1 MQISLR
7 QIEIEKAIVDYIADQ
22 GITIGNKEITVAFTA
37 GRGDA
42 GISASINIEPL
53 GSKFIAEV
61 EKTASQD
68 IPVPTQET
76 AKQYLTESEEDK
88 EAKPVK
94 AATKTVG
101 GLFS

>member
-22 GITIGNKEITVAFTA
+22 GITISNKEITVAFTA

-42 GISASINIEPL
+42 GISALINIEPL
-53 GSKFIAEV
+53 SIKCIPKV

-68 IPVPTQET
+68 IPVPAPERVEV
-76 AKQYLTESEEDK
+76 LTETE

>member
-7 QIEIEKAIVDYIADQ
+7 QVEIEKAIVDYIADQ

-53 GSKFIAEV
+53 GSKFISEV

-68 IPVPTQET
+68 IPVPTPEPV
-76 AKQYLTESEEDK
+76 LG
-88 EAKPVK
+88 EAEAQSKLVK
-94 AATKTVG
+94 AG

>member
-68 IPVPTQET
+68 IPVPAPEPVEVLSET
-76 AKQYLTESEEDK
+76 K

>member
-61 EKTASQD
+61 EKMAGQD
-68 IPVPTQET
+68 IPVPAPEPVEV
-76 AKQYLTESEEDK
+76 LTETE
-88 EAKPVK
+88 EAKSVK

-101 GLFS
+101 GLFN

>member
-7 QIEIEKAIVDYIADQ
+7 QVEIEKAIVDYIADQ

-42 GISASINIEPL
+42 GISASINIEPM
-53 GSKFIAEV
+53 GSKLITEV
-61 EKTASQD
+61 ENTASQY
-68 IPVPTQET
+68 IPVPAPELVGALAET
-76 AKQYLTESEEDK
+76 EED
-88 EAKPVK
+88 KPVK
-94 AATKTVG
+94 ASAKTVG

>member
-68 IPVPTQET
+68 IPVPAPEPVEV
-76 AKQYLTESEEDK
+76 LTETE
-88 EAKPVK
+88 EAKSVK

>member
-7 QIEIEKAIVDYIADQ
+7 QVEIEKAIVDYIADQ

-42 GISASINIEPL
+42 GISASINIEPM
-53 GSKFIAEV
+53 GSKFITEAEN
-61 EKTASQD
+61 TASQY
-68 IPVPTQET
+68 IPVPSPELVGALAET
-76 AKQYLTESEEDK
+76 EEDK
-88 EAKPVK
+88 SVK
-94 AATKTVG
+94 ASAKTVG